1 MVYGFDRAIK
11 RSNCFHSTGGKDKC
25 LVSSNPFMISFG
37 IIEIVF
43 SQIPDF
49 HKTWWLSI
57 IAAIMSFAY
66 SIIGLA
72 LGIAKVA
79 GYITTFISLI
89 EAVLKKKVKYI
100 LFLYFNY

>member
-1 MVYGFDRAIK
+1 MGLFEFKCYGFDRAIQ
-11 RSNCFHSTGGKDKC
+11 RSNCFHSTGKNGPC
-25 LVSSNPFMISFG
+25 QMTSNPFMISFG
-37 IIEIVF
+37 IIQIIF

-57 IAAIMSFAY
+57 VAAIMSFAY

-79 GYITTFISLI
+79 GYITNPIC
-89 EAVLKKKVKYI
+89 
-100 LFLYFNY
+100 